1 MEQDPLEWTRAGSMG
16 ERLPGFWSRAPGVR
30 MGAWQVVDCGR
41 QHVQRARG
49 RKTSG

>member
-16 ERLPGFWSRAPGVR
+16 ERLPGFWSRAPESGWEPGR
-30 MGAWQVVDCGR
+30 WWTAGR
-41 QHVQRARG
+41 QHVQSARG